1 MATRKRKKA
10 SLPPAFQKNIERM
23 RKGEIGKGRK
33 KKAAGSAKS
42 TAKSTKRTTKRR
54 TTRKKK

>member
-10 SLPPAFQKNIERM
+10 SLPPQFQKNIERM
-23 RKGEIGKGRK
+23 RSGEIGKGRK
-33 KKAAGSAKS
+33 KKAGSKS